1 MRLVSSAHVRLFPRL
16 FLGILALGL
25 IIPRAVPAAP
35 PVIPHA
41 QDKPPGPAL
50 SPQESLTHL
59 RVPPGFQVEL
69 VAHEPD
75 LVNPVAMCF
84 DERGRI
90 WVCESLEYP
99 RRSAGVGRDRVKVFE
114 DTNGDGTADKMT
126 VFAEGLNIPSA
137 IAVGHGGVWVANSPD
152 ILFLKDTDGDD
163 RADTREVIVTGFG
176 RTDTHELPNSFTW
189 GPDGWLYGLNGVF
202 NQSHVSHQGREHV
215 FNAAMF
221 RLHPRTHEFELWA
234 EGTSNPWG
242 IALNERGSAFISAC
256 VIDHLWHIVQ
266 GGYYHRQA
274 GAYPPHTWKIE
285 SIVQHKHQKA
295 AYCGITWFD
304 SDVYPAEYRGRLYMG
319 NIHGNCV
326 NVDSLKRQGS
336 TYFATGEPDFL
347 STDDAWFMPVSQ
359 KVAPDGCL
367 YVLDWYDQ
375 YHCYQDANRDPE
387 GIERA
392 KGRLYR
398 VRYGQSPRA
407 PRFDLARESDEQLIS
422 RLGSPNVYFRETAQR
437 LLVERNT
444 PGSRNAL
451 AQLVQGPNTTFR
463 QRMHALWALAS
474 NGLEPQVHL
483 ALLFHADEAVRA
495 HAVRCAGN
503 VKQLDPAVARRVAE
517 LAKDPSPEVRLQ
529 VASAV
534 PRIAG
539 LDRLDVLLTVLEQPT
554 DDPLLPRVAWRQM
567 LPEIAGRGDEF
578 VTRWQKASKIP
589 VALQNELAPRSLD
602 VLLTRLASR
611 EGGQPIPPAAVAKFL
626 APLRDQAPT
635 AFRDCLRR
643 IAARIESGEL
653 PKSAI
658 PALKTELEPTLAPLL
673 ANAAAHPGGL
683 DAALLVTAWG
693 DPRGVQVARQNFTT
707 RGLAPDQRLRAL
719 QALVASR
726 DAGLLDAVATALS
739 EPAVVSP
746 RPDAKAQEAAREFP
760 GQVLAALGRLD
771 DPRVA
776 EVVLQAWEKLPPEVQ
791 PRAVELL
798 AGRVAWARQ
807 LLNAMGNKQ
816 IPATLMNQTQA
827 RNLLA
832 LRDAGLTE
840 LVARHWGRIRD
851 GRNPQRDAVI
861 AEFRAEFRKNPGDPV
876 RGQAAY
882 AKVCGQC
889 HKLFGDGAEVGPDLT
904 DNGRSTYDQ
913 LLSNVFDPSLVIG
926 AAYQARTVLT
936 TGGRAVTGLV
946 VEDSPEHLVLKVQG
960 GKLETIPRAEI
971 DEEKQ
976 SEQSLMPE
984 DVEKSLSRQELLDLF
999 AYITLDRPPTDP
1011 EARSIRGL
1019 RDTTARDATEPA
1031 LFGSILVETAPGFV
1045 THQVGERGLGFLRSH
1060 WNRERVLRT
1069 HPVDKETPCE
1079 LTRTVQVPTTG
1090 QPRLKLEVA
1099 HDRAG
1104 DWRLVILGNGETL
1117 HDQIVGPETAKEGW
1131 VDLEIDLRKFAGQ
1144 SVTVV
1149 LQNAANNWVNEFGYW
1164 RDVEFVVD

>member
-1 MRLVSSAHVRLFPRL
+1 
-16 FLGILALGL
+16 
-25 IIPRAVPAAP
+25 
-35 PVIPHA
+35 
-41 QDKPPGPAL
+41 
-50 SPQESLTHL
+50 
-59 RVPPGFQVEL
+59 
-69 VAHEPD
+69 
-75 LVNPVAMCF
+75 
-84 DERGRI
+84 
-90 WVCESLEYP
+90 
-99 RRSAGVGRDRVKVFE
+99 
-114 DTNGDGTADKMT
+114 
-126 VFAEGLNIPSA
+126 
-137 IAVGHGGVWVANSPD
+137 
-152 ILFLKDTDGDD
+152 
-163 RADTREVIVTGFG
+163 
-176 RTDTHELPNSFTW
+176 
-189 GPDGWLYGLNGVF
+189 
-202 NQSHVSHQGREHV
+202 
-215 FNAAMF
+215 
-221 RLHPRTHEFELWA
+221 
-234 EGTSNPWG
+234 
-242 IALNERGSAFISAC
+242 
-256 VIDHLWHIVQ
+256 
-266 GGYYHRQA
+266 
-274 GAYPPHTWKIE
+274 
-285 SIVQHKHQKA
+285 
-295 AYCGITWFD
+295 
-304 SDVYPAEYRGRLYMG
+304 
-319 NIHGNCV
+319 
-326 NVDSLKRQGS
+326 
-336 TYFATGEPDFL
+336 
-347 STDDAWFMPVSQ
+347 
-359 KVAPDGCL
+359 
-367 YVLDWYDQ
+367 
-375 YHCYQDANRDPE
+375 
-387 GIERA
+387 
-392 KGRLYR
+392 
-398 VRYGQSPRA
+398 
-407 PRFDLARESDEQLIS
+407 
-422 RLGSPNVYFRETAQR
+422 
-437 LLVERNT
+437 
-444 PGSRNAL
+444 
-451 AQLVQGPNTTFR
+451 
-463 QRMHALWALAS
+463 
-474 NGLEPQVHL
+474 
-483 ALLFHADEAVRA
+483 
-495 HAVRCAGN
+495 
-503 VKQLDPAVARRVAE
+503 
-517 LAKDPSPEVRLQ
+517 
-529 VASAV
+529 
-534 PRIAG
+534 
-539 LDRLDVLLTVLEQPT
+539 
-554 DDPLLPRVAWRQM
+554 
-567 LPEIAGRGDEF
+567 
-578 VTRWQKASKIP
+578 
-589 VALQNELAPRSLD
+589 
-602 VLLTRLASR
+602 
-611 EGGQPIPPAAVAKFL
+611 
-626 APLRDQAPT
+626 
-635 AFRDCLRR
+635 
-643 IAARIESGEL
+643 
-653 PKSAI
+653 
-658 PALKTELEPTLAPLL
+658 
-673 ANAAAHPGGL
+673 
-683 DAALLVTAWG
+683 
-693 DPRGVQVARQNFTT
+693 
-707 RGLAPDQRLRAL
+707 
-719 QALVASR
+719 
-726 DAGLLDAVATALS
+726 
-739 EPAVVSP
+739 VSP

-771 DPRVA
+771 DPRLA

-832 LRDAGLTE
+832 LRDAELTE

-984 DVEKSLSRQELLDLF
+984 DVEKSLTRPELLDLF

-1011 EARSIRGL
+1011 DARSIRGL

-1149 LQNAANNWVNEFGYW
+1149 LQNAANNWANEFGYW

>member
-1 MRLVSSAHVRLFPRL
+1 MRLVPPAHFCPFPRF
-16 FLGILALGL
+16 FLGLWTLGL
-25 IIPRAVPAAP
+25 IGLSAVWAAP

-50 SPQESLTHL
+50 SPPESLTHM
-59 RVPPGFQVEL
+59 RVPQGFQVEL

-99 RRSAGVGRDRVKVFE
+99 RRSPGEGRDRVKIFE

-202 NQSHVSHQGREHV
+202 NQSHVQHQGREHV

-242 IALNERGSAFISAC
+242 IALNERGSAFVSAC

-285 SIVQHKHQKA
+285 SIVKHKHQKA

-326 NVDSLKRQGS
+326 NVDSLKRDGS

-347 STDDAWFMPVSQ
+347 ATDDAWFMPVSQ

-398 VRYGQSPRA
+398 VRYGESPRA
-407 PRFDLARESDEQLIS
+407 PRFDLARESDEQLIA
-422 RLGSPNVYFRETAQR
+422 RLGSPNIYFRETAQR

-444 PGSRNAL
+444 PGSRRAL
-451 AQLVQGPNTTFR
+451 AELVQGPNTSFR

-474 NGLEPQVHL
+474 NGLDPKLHL
-483 ALLFHADEAVRA
+483 ALLLHTEEAVRA
-495 HAVRCAGN
+495 HAVRSAGN
-503 VKQLDPAVARRVAE
+503 QKPLDPKVARRIAE
-517 LAKDPSPEVRLQ
+517 LAQDPSPEVRLQ

-534 PRIAG
+534 PRIEG
-539 LDRLDVLLTVLEQPT
+539 LDRLEVLVTLAELPT
-554 DDPLLPRVAWRQM
+554 DDPLLPRVAWRQ
-567 LPEIAGRGDEF
+567 LQPEISRRGADF
-578 VTRWQKASKIP
+578 VTRWQQAKKIP
-589 VALQNELAPRSLD
+589 VSLQAELAPRALE
-602 VLLTRLASR
+602 VLLANLKPR
-611 EGGQPIPPAAVAKFL
+611 EGAQAVSPAVIAKFL
-626 APLRDQAPT
+626 APLRDQAP
-635 AFRDCLRR
+635 AVFQECLRR
-643 IAARIESGEL
+643 LAGRVETGDL
-653 PKSAI
+653 PQSALASLKSA
-658 PALKTELEPTLAPLL
+658 LEPTLAPLL
-673 ANAAAHPGGL
+673 ANAAAHPAGL

-693 DPRGVQVARQNFTT
+693 DPRGVQVARQNFAT
-707 RGLAPDQRLRAL
+707 RGLPPELRLRAL
-719 QALVASR
+719 QSLVASR
-726 DAGLLDAVATALS
+726 DEGLLDAVATSLS
-739 EPAVVSP
+739 EPAVAGP
-746 RPDAKAQEAAREFP
+746 RADQEAQAQAREFP
-760 GQVLAALGRLD
+760 GKVLAALGRLD

-776 EVVLQAWEKLPPEVQ
+776 EVVLQAWDKLPPDVQ

-798 AGRVAWARQ
+798 TGRVAWARR
-807 LLNAMGNKQ
+807 LLNAMGEKQ
-816 IPATLMNQTQA
+816 VPATLMNQTQA

-832 LRDAGLTE
+832 LRDGELTE
-840 LVARHWGRIRD
+840 LVARHWGRIRE

-861 AEFRAEFRKNPGDPV
+861 AEFRAEFRQNPGDPS
-876 RGQAAY
+876 RGKAAY

-889 HKLFGDGAEVGPDLT
+889 HKLFGEGAEVGPELT

-946 VEDSPEHLVLKVQG
+946 VEDSPEHLILKVQG
-960 GKLETIPRAEI
+960 GKLETIPRSEI

-984 DVEKSLSRQELLDLF
+984 DVEKSLTRQELLDLF

-1011 EARSIRGL
+1011 EAKSIRGM

-1045 THQVGERGLGFLRSH
+1045 THKVGERGLGFLRSH

-1069 HPVDKETPCE
+1069 HPIDKETPCE
-1079 LTRTVQVPTTG
+1079 LTRTVQVPKSG
-1090 QPRLKLEVA
+1090 HPRLKLEVA

-1104 DWRLVILGNGETL
+1104 DWRLVILGNGEKL
-1117 HDQIVGPETAKEGW
+1117 HDQIIGPETSKNGW
-1131 VDLEIDLRKFAGQ
+1131 VDLEIDLQRFAGQ
-1144 SVTVV
+1144 SVTLV
-1149 LQNAANNWVNEFGYW
+1149 LQNVANNWANEFGYW
-1164 RDVEFVVD
+1164 REVEFVVD